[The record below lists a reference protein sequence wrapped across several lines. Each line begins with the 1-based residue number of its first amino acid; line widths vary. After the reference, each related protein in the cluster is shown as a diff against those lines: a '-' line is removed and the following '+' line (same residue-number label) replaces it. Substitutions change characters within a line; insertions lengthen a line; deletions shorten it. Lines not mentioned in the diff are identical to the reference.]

1 MNVLVLGGTRF
12 IGRAITEELVA
23 AGHAVTVVHRGT
35 TEPDGWVDVD
45 HVHVA
50 RTELASVAEELRDRA
65 PDAVVDCIAMTKA
78 DAHAAASLFG
88 DDVRLLVLSSVD
100 VYESYGALQEGRVGE
115 PVPVFEDSPVRDKRY
130 PYRGVIDGM
139 DDYEKLD
146 VEEVYLARGGTVLR
160 LPMVYGEHDG
170 QRREWPILRRV
181 HAGRDR
187 IPFGAGTWV
196 TSRGYVR
203 DIGTG
208 VRLALESDRSAGEVF
223 NLAEA
228 RSPSVE
234 LWARWI
240 LDAAGSHAELVRV
253 PDDQLPDDLGITSAI
268 GQHLTCD
275 SSKAR
280 TVLGWTETALADA
293 MRRSVTWHLANPPT
307 EAETF
312 EVDDRAL
319 ATAER
324 NGEP

>member
-1 MNVLVLGGTRF
+1 VNVIVLGGTRF
-12 IGRAITEELVA
+12 IGRAITEELA
-23 AGHAVTVVHRGT
+23 RAGHAVTVVHRGT
-35 TEPDGWVDVD
+35 SEPADWVDVG

-50 RTELASVAEELRDRA
+50 RADLASAAGQLRDMQ
-65 PDAVVDCIAMTKA
+65 PEAVIDCIAMSRT
-78 DAHAAASLFG
+78 DAEVAASVFG

-100 VYESYGALQEGRVGE
+100 VYESYGALQEDRVGE
-115 PVPVFEDSPVRDKRY
+115 PVPVFEDSPVRAKRY
-130 PYRGVIDGM
+130 PYRGVIEGM

-146 VEEVYLARGGTVLR
+146 VEDVYLSRRGTVLR

-187 IPFGAGTWV
+187 IPFGTGTWV
-196 TSRGYVR
+196 TSRGYVH
-203 DIGTG
+203 DIARG
-208 VRLALESDRSAGEVF
+208 VRLAAESTTVEGEIF

-240 LDAAGSHAELVRV
+240 LAAAGSDAELVRV
-253 PDDQLPDDLGITSAI
+253 PNDQLPEDLGISGAI

-280 TVLGWTETALADA
+280 ALLGWTETAADEA
-293 MRRSVTWHLANPPT
+293 MRRSVTWHLAHPPQEPEGSF
-307 EAETF
+307 EA
-312 EVDDRAL
+312 DDRAL
-319 ATAER
+319 
-324 NGEP
+324 G